1 MAIKSS
7 SEAGSHTN
15 TNKKRRI
22 KKMLFLV
29 FRKYDPKDID
39 EVQARGMEF
48 VKEVKQDPEKFGV
61 PMRLQDG
68 TAASFDI
75 IGEYKGVL
83 LVDANEEQMQTVVSF
98 WAPLLTLNF
107 IPIKQTFGAK
117 QV

>member
-1 MAIKSS
+1 
-7 SEAGSHTN
+7 
-15 TNKKRRI
+15 
-22 KKMLFLV
+22 
-29 FRKYDPKDID
+29 
-39 EVQARGMEF
+39 
-48 VKEVKQDPEKFGV
+48 
-61 PMRLQDG
+61 MRLQDG